1 MKLLNEIINPPIYL
15 CYNGYFTPMADPI
28 EIKSIFGQ
36 FGEMYW
42 VHMEISHFR
51 FTNVGILKL

>member
-1 MKLLNEIINPPIYL
+1 MINPPIYL